1 MRIMWMVAA
10 GLALAP
16 MPAQAALVLSQSQV
30 GTTFN
35 VDFGGAVL
43 GLINQPNLGATGRFT
58 FAGATDAGKTFNFTY
73 ALTNDST
80 VASQIRSFGLDV
92 VGASVRTAM
101 STGAFAT
108 NSINPLSGLIGSDL
122 CFTPSTFGTCG
133 LLGNSTVTMGQ
144 TGVGTFA
151 LTFANAMESI
161 ALDDFRVNYTGV
173 LGLYGATGTGDITSV
188 VGQVSAAPEPT
199 TWLTML
205 LGFTFVGMAM
215 RRRGRSGVT
224 YPRSA

>member
-1 MRIMWMVAA
+1 MRASWAIAV

-16 MPAQAALVLSQSQV
+16 VPGEAALVISQAQA
-30 GTTFN
+30 GTSFE

-43 GLINQPNLGATGRFT
+43 GLINQPNLGALGRFT
-58 FAGATDAGKTFNFTY
+58 FAGASNAGKTYNFTY

-80 VASQIRSFGLDV
+80 VASQVRSFGLDV
-92 VGASVRTAM
+92 VGAAVQTVT

-108 NSINPLSGLIGSDL
+108 NYINPLSGLIGSDL
-122 CFTPSTFGTCG
+122 CFTPTSFGTCG
-133 LLGNSTVTMGQ
+133 LVGNSSVTMGQ
-144 TGVGTFA
+144 TGTGSFA

-205 LGFTFVGMAM
+205 LGFALVGAAM
-215 RRRGRSGVT
+215 RRGLRPVH
-224 YPRSA
+224 PRRA